1 VSLIE
6 LLTKHASA
14 VIAGDDDQALYGFKQ
29 ASSKYLRDLT
39 KREDF
44 ERFDLPYC
52 SRCTSVLVDAI
63 HRVVECAQSQGLLA
77 ERIEKPYWCYLP
89 EKRRASERASER
101 YPKII
106 DAHCSVENNNANY
119 MCRYI
124 EQQILRRVTAIDI
137 EQSRKKGYPTVLV
150 IAPVE
155 FGKRVYNHLT
165 KQGMPNV
172 VLKTSAVCEIELL
185 DGYLRLMDDER
196 SRLGWRILVHLL
208 KPAGWKKAVRKAMTD
223 CEELVDLLDEGFVA
237 DQLKIVTTLRRGYEG
252 EALSDSEIDL
262 IEKAL
267 GIPITDI
274 FEREDEEELEG
285 ECDLVEEAGTSEAE
299 QPTVWITSLV
309 GAKGLQAEHV
319 FVAGMNDRHFPRLNS
334 SVTEDEICMLL
345 VALTRARQSCD
356 LISCGRFG
364 GQALQRS
371 VFLKWLS
378 PLTQY
383 VRVDAEYWRRA
394 SAREAEESQQL

>member
-1 VSLIE
+1 ML
-6 LLTKHASA
+6 SA
-14 VIAGDDDQALYGFKQ
+14 GEA
-29 ASSKYLRDLT
+29 T
-39 KREDF
+39 
-44 ERFDLPYC
+44 
-52 SRCTSVLVDAI
+52 
-63 HRVVECAQSQGLLA
+63 
-77 ERIEKPYWCYLP
+77 
-89 EKRRASERASER
+89 SERASER

>member
-63 HRVVECAQSQGLLA
+63 HRVVECAQQSQGLLA

-89 EKRRASERASER
+89 EKRRASER

-262 IEKAL
+262 IENAL

-274 FEREDEEELEG
+274 FEMEDKE
-285 ECDLVEEAGTSEAE
+285 E

>member
-1 VSLIE
+1 
-6 LLTKHASA
+6 
-14 VIAGDDDQALYGFKQ
+14 
-29 ASSKYLRDLT
+29 
-39 KREDF
+39 
-44 ERFDLPYC
+44 
-52 SRCTSVLVDAI
+52 
-63 HRVVECAQSQGLLA
+63 
-77 ERIEKPYWCYLP
+77 
-89 EKRRASERASER
+89 
-101 YPKII
+101 
-106 DAHCSVENNNANY
+106 